1 MRCPHCAGEIPAG
14 SRFCG
19 ICGRSIAAVAGG
31 AGPQGWAGQGEGRA
45 ESHDDSVSL
54 FELPAA
60 RGARRAKM
68 ALILVLD
75 AILAGAGI
83 IMLVSYLESRR
94 DQRPARPSART
105 DGARDG
111 SRGQVEVLTPA
122 RVAPPRPQP
131 ARDSGGSAP
140 SGADRQAPKP
150 VGGEPDAKDR
160 PRQPPSAKPK
170 ARPKPRTGTRSDSGR
185 VPGAASG
192 TLPALAPQWD
202 ADDAEPGQEDA
213 DEQSDAPS
221 RGEVDGE
228 SSAQIARVT
237 DRLRDV
243 VDGHQADLE
252 QCYLAANSDARDEPL
267 EGRIEI
273 RFVLMPDGSTAGVT
287 PTANTTGS
295 EALADCVIDLFRSWA
310 FPGGHSEPLE
320 LEWPFLFRAPVE
332 ATDKTTK
339 H

>member
-19 ICGRSIAAVAGG
+19 ICGRSIAAAAGG
-31 AGPQGWAGQGEGRA
+31 AGPQGWVGQGEARA

-54 FELPAA
+54 FDLPAA

-75 AILAGAGI
+75 AILAGAGV
-83 IMLVSYLESRR
+83 IMLLSYLESRR
-94 DQRPARPSART
+94 EHRPARPGART

-111 SRGQVEVLTPA
+111 QRGQVEVLTPA
-122 RVAPPRPQP
+122 RVAPPQPEP
-131 ARDSGGSAP
+131 ARGGSPP
-140 SGADRQAPKP
+140 SGADRPATQPA
-150 VGGEPDAKDR
+150 GGEQDSKDTPR
-160 PRQPPSAKPK
+160 PPPSAKPK

-192 TLPALAPQWD
+192 TLPALAPEWD
-202 ADDAEPGQEDA
+202 GDDAREHVVDQESDEPD
-213 DEQSDAPS
+213 
-221 RGEVDGE
+221 RGEVEDE
-228 SSAQIARVT
+228 STAKIARVT
-237 DRLRDV
+237 DRLRKV
-243 VDGHQADLE
+243 VDRHQGDLE
-252 QCYLAANSDARDEPL
+252 QCYVAANSSAPDESL
-267 EGRIEI
+267 EGRIDV
-273 RFVLMPDGSTAGVT
+273 RFVLMPDGSTASVT
-287 PTANTTGS
+287 EAANTTGS
-295 EALADCVIDLFRSWA
+295 EALADCVIDLFRSWT

-332 ATDKTTK
+332 ATDKTTE